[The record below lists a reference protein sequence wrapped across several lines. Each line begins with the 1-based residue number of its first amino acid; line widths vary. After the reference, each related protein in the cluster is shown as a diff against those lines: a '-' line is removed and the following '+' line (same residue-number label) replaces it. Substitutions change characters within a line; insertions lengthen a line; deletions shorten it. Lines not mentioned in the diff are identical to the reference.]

1 MRDKI
6 KERFESYQG
15 QPPSVVKRSL
25 QSLLPITQGAS
36 RLHKEITGF
45 VTLVIRAISDVFNLG
60 QQQERKP
67 RIEDV
72 RDVCSKPIFEE
83 VVLLLWEQL
92 KPDQAFLLQER
103 IYLRKPHHLREMVAD
118 TMDKV
123 SATLLF
129 VLSNTQR
136 AYSKVIKELNV
147 HFRQLG
153 VFEGLQEVR
162 VLKAVRTKRLRDNGI
177 LDVQVNSVATDA
189 SSALGKAMVS
199 ELKRTEDSLYDDEEV
214 DITLQPEDDDDLREA
229 AAAAGTQRS
238 SHGRGD
244 DDEDND
250 DSAIF

>member
-1 MRDKI
+1 
-6 KERFESYQG
+6 
-15 QPPSVVKRSL
+15 
-25 QSLLPITQGAS
+25 
-36 RLHKEITGF
+36 
-45 VTLVIRAISDVFNLG
+45 
-60 QQQERKP
+60 
-67 RIEDV
+67 
-72 RDVCSKPIFEE
+72 
-83 VVLLLWEQL
+83 
-92 KPDQAFLLQER
+92 
-103 IYLRKPHHLREMVAD
+103 
-118 TMDKV
+118 
-123 SATLLF
+123 
-129 VLSNTQR
+129 
-136 AYSKVIKELNV
+136 VIKELNV